1 LSELDFSCIL
11 KPDVL
16 AVLERWIIQDNEEEF
31 TSRTFF
37 TLREMY
43 TQIRAK
49 SNFNTTTRDHY
60 VDAPK
65 FVNQMPP
72 RLDLFEKS

>member
-1 LSELDFSCIL
+1 
-11 KPDVL
+11 
-16 AVLERWIIQDNEEEF
+16 
-31 TSRTFF
+31 
-37 TLREMY
+37 MY

-49 SNFNTTTRDHY
+49 SNFNTTTRDHF

-72 RLDLFEKS
+72 RLDLFEKSQNAAIRASVTRTALVNKRKRD